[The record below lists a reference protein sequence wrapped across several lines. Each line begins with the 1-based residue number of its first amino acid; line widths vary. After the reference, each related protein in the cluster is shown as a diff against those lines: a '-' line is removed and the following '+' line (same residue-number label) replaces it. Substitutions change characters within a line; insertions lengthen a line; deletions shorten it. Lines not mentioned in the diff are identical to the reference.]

1 MRRIV
6 PFAAALCLGAC
17 AAVSTQ
23 PAAAPSAPATTTR
36 AASGAP
42 LAEVDVPYT
51 KFVLANGLTV
61 LIHEDHK
68 APLVGI
74 NIWYHVG
81 SRDEPSGRH
90 GFAHLFEH
98 LMFTGSQHYDDEY
111 FRALEPAG
119 AVDINGTT
127 NDDRTN
133 FFETVPT
140 SAFARTL
147 WLESDRMGY
156 LSEAITQAKLD
167 QQREVVENEK
177 RQDENQPYG
186 KVDDV
191 IARETYPVGHPYSW
205 TTIGSEADL
214 NAATLSDVKTWFK
227 SYYGPNNA
235 VLSIAGDVDTAQA
248 KALVER
254 YFGSLPP
261 GPPVPHVKAWPAPLS
276 ADKRVTLQDAVPLP
290 RLYIV
295 WNVPGDGVR
304 DSVLLDLFGDVL
316 GGGKSSRLYQRL
328 VYRDQIASSVS
339 AGAESN
345 EIGGQFQIEVT
356 AKPGA
361 ASDALNTIETAT
373 REELAKLLSEGP
385 TADELA
391 RVESATNGGIV
402 RGLEKVGGFGGKAG
416 LLASNQTYH
425 DDPAHYKIELAW
437 QRAATPQDVRDA
449 AQNWLAHGSF
459 TLQVQPQPTLKA
471 DGTGADR
478 SSVPALDA
486 PPALKLPTLQR
497 TTLSNGLK
505 VILAERHAVPVVEVQ
520 ALFDAGRAADA
531 GGKSGTAALALDM
544 LDEGA
549 GSYDALGMDQRRQQL
564 GATMAASTS
573 RDTSTLGLSALKPNL
588 SASLDL
594 LAVEIEDP
602 KFPAGD
608 LARFKQRMLAAIAR
622 EKAQPFGAARRV
634 LSRLLYGEGHPYA
647 YAGVG
652 LERDVA
658 AISRD
663 DLVAFQRRW
672 LRPDNATLVVVGD
685 TTLAEMQPLLEAK
698 FGRWQA
704 PAAALPQ
711 KNIASVALP
720 SAPRVYLI
728 DKPGAD
734 QSLILGSNLAPPASD
749 PAHEAMETVNTAL
762 GGMFISRLNLNL
774 RQAKHWSYGASSFI
788 AEARGP
794 QIFAAYA
801 EIERAHTAEALAEMK
816 RELEGIA
823 GRKPLNATEIEAA
836 KKSQLLALP
845 GSFESSEEVAG
856 AIDAQVEFGLPDDYW
871 NKLVPT
877 IEALTPAQ
885 LAGAADQLVKPA
897 ALTWIVVGDLSKIEA
912 SVRKLQLGTVQV
924 LDADGVPLR

>member
-6 PFAAALCLGAC
+6 PFAAAICLGAC
-17 AAVSTQ
+17 SAI
-23 PAAAPSAPATTTR
+23 APSPDAPTAPGTTAR

-42 LAEVDVPYT
+42 LSEVDVPYS

-81 SRDEPSGRH
+81 SRDEPTGRH

-147 WLESDRMGY
+147 WLESDRMGF

-191 IARETYPVGHPYSW
+191 IAEQTYPVGHPYSW

-214 NAATLSDVKTWFK
+214 NAATLADVKAWFK
-227 SYYGPNNA
+227 RYYGPNNA
-235 VLSIAGDVDTAQA
+235 VLSIAGDVDTASA
-248 KALVER
+248 KALVEK
-254 YFGSLPP
+254 YFGSLKPTA
-261 GPPVPHVKAWPAPLS
+261 PVPHVKAWPAPLS

-295 WNVPGDGVR
+295 WNVPGDGGR
-304 DSVLLDLFGDVL
+304 DNVLLDLFAEVL
-316 GGGKSSRLYQRL
+316 GGGKTSRLYQRL

-339 AGAESN
+339 TGVESN
-345 EIGGQFQIEVT
+345 EIGGQLMIEAT
-356 AKPGA
+356 ARPD
-361 ASDALNTIETAT
+361 ASDDALKKIDAAIHD
-373 REELAKLLSEGP
+373 ELDRLLREGP
-385 TADELA
+385 SADELA
-391 RVESATNGGIV
+391 RVESATNGGLV

-416 LLASNQTYH
+416 LLASNQTFH
-425 DDPAHYKIELAW
+425 DDPAHYKVELAV
-437 QRAATPQDVRDA
+437 QRAATPADVRDA
-449 AQNWLAHGSF
+449 AQRWIADHGAL
-459 TLQVQPQPTLKA
+459 TLEVQPQPSLAA
-471 DGTGADR
+471 DGVPADR
-478 SSVPALDA
+478 STVPPLAA
-486 PPALKLPTLQR
+486 PPTLTLPSLQR
-497 TTLSNGLK
+497 ATLSNGLK
-505 VILAERHAVPVVEVQ
+505 LIVAERHAVPVIEVQ

-531 GGKSGTAALALDM
+531 GAKSGTAALALDM

-549 GSYDALGMDQRRQQL
+549 GNYDALGMEQRRQQL
-564 GATMAASTS
+564 GATMTAATS
-573 RDTSTLGLSALKPNL
+573 RDTSTLALSALKANL
-588 SASLDL
+588 SPSLDL
-594 LAVEIEDP
+594 LAAEIEDP
-602 KFPAGD
+602 KFPAAD
-608 LARFKQRMLAAIAR
+608 LKRFKQRLLAAIAR

-634 LSRLLYGEGHPYA
+634 LSRILYGETHPYA

-658 AISRD
+658 AIDRD
-663 DLVAFQRRW
+663 DLIAFQRRW

-685 TTLAEMQPLLEAK
+685 TTLAEIQPLLEAK
-698 FGRWQA
+698 FGNWHA
-704 PAAALPQ
+704 PAEALPQ

-720 SAPRVYLI
+720 AAPRVYLI

-734 QSLILGSNLAPPASD
+734 QSLVLASDLTVPASD
-749 PAHEAMETVNTAL
+749 PDHEAIETVNTAL

-788 AEARGP
+788 AEARG
-794 QIFAAYA
+794 QQVFGAYA
-801 EIERAHTAEALAEMK
+801 EIERAHTADAMVEMQ
-816 RELEGIA
+816 RELVGIA
-823 GRKPLNATEIEAA
+823 GKKPLSAIEIEAA
-836 KKSQLLALP
+836 KKAELLALP
-845 GSFESSEEVAG
+845 GSFESSDEVAG
-856 AIDAQVEFGLPDDYW
+856 AIDQQVEFGLPDDYW
-871 NKLVPT
+871 NALVPKV
-877 IEALTPAQ
+877 EALTPTQ
-885 LAGAADQLVKPA
+885 LAVAADKLVKPQS
-897 ALTWIVVGDLSKIEA
+897 LTWIVVGDLSKIEA
-912 SVRKLQLGTVQV
+912 SVRKLQIGEVQV
-924 LDADGVPLR
+924 LDADGVVLR

>member
-1 MRRIV
+1 MPRIL
-6 PFAAALCLGAC
+6 PFVAVLCLGAC
-17 AAVSTQ
+17 AAAPQAPS
-23 PAAAPSAPATTTR
+23 PAAPAITKPS
-36 AASGAP
+36 ASGAP
-42 LAEVDVPYT
+42 LSEVDVPYT
-51 KFVLANGLTV
+51 RFVLGNGLTV

-74 NIWYHVG
+74 NIWYHIG
-81 SRDEPSGRH
+81 SRDEPTGRH

-140 SAFARTL
+140 SAFARAL
-147 WLESDRMGY
+147 WLESDRMGF

-186 KVDDV
+186 KVDDT
-191 IARETYPVGHPYSW
+191 IAAETYPVGHPYSW

-214 NAATLSDVKTWFK
+214 NAATLADVKNWFK
-227 SYYGPNNA
+227 HYYGPNNA
-235 VLSIAGDVDTAQA
+235 VLAIAGDVNTAEA

-261 GPPVPHVKAWPAPLS
+261 GPPVPHLKAWPAPLT
-276 ADKRVTLQDAVPLP
+276 ADKRMTLQDTVPLP

-295 WNVPGDGVR
+295 WNVPGDGLR
-304 DSVLLDLFGDVL
+304 DNVLLDLFAEVL
-316 GGGKSSRLYQRL
+316 GGGKTSRLYQRL
-328 VYRDQIASSVS
+328 VYRDQIASSVE
-339 AGAESN
+339 AGVASN
-345 EIGGQFQIEVT
+345 EIGGQLQIEAT
-356 AKPGA
+356 ARPGA
-361 ASDALNTIETAT
+361 AGDVLNTIEAAIH
-373 REELAKLLSEGP
+373 EELDKLLSEGP

-391 RVESATNGGIV
+391 RVESETNGGLV

-416 LLASNQTYH
+416 LLASNQTFH
-425 DDPAHYKIELAW
+425 NDPAHYKIELAI

-449 AQNWLAHGSF
+449 AQSWLAHGSF
-459 TLQVQPQPTLKA
+459 TLQVQPQPPLKA
-471 DGTGADR
+471 AGTPADR

-486 PPALKLPTLQR
+486 PPPLKLPPLQR
-497 TTLSNGLK
+497 VTLSNGLK

-531 GGKSGTAALALDM
+531 GGKSGTAALTLDM

-549 GSYDALGMDQRRQQL
+549 GPYDALGMEQRQQQL
-564 GATMAASTS
+564 AATIAPSTS
-573 RDTSTLGLSALKPNL
+573 RDTSSLSLSALKPNL

-594 LAVEIEDP
+594 LAVQLEDA
-602 KFPAGD
+602 KFPPAE
-608 LARFKQRMLAAIAR
+608 LARFKQRVLAAIER

-634 LSRLLYGEGHPYA
+634 ISRLLYGETHPYA

-652 LERDVA
+652 LARDVA
-658 AISRD
+658 VINRD

-685 TTLAEMQPLLEAK
+685 TTLAEMQPLLETK
-698 FGRWQA
+698 FGSWHA
-704 PAAALPQ
+704 PAEPLPQ
-711 KNIASVALP
+711 KNIAHVALP

-734 QSLILGSNLAPPASD
+734 QSLILAADLAPPASD
-749 PAHEAMETVNTAL
+749 PDHEAMETVNTAL

-788 AEARGP
+788 SEARG
-794 QIFAAYA
+794 QQVFGADA
-801 EIERAHTAEALAEMK
+801 EIEQAHTAEALAEMK

-823 GRKPLNATEIEAA
+823 GRKPLTASEIQAA
-836 KKSQLLALP
+836 KKAEVLALP
-845 GSFESSEEVAG
+845 GSFESSAEVAG
-856 AIDAQVEFGLPDDYW
+856 AIDSQVEFGLPDDYW
-871 NKLVPT
+871 NTLVPKV
-877 IEALTPAQ
+877 EALTPAQ
-885 LAGAADQLVKPA
+885 LAEAADKLVKPA

-912 SVRKLQLGTVQV
+912 SVRKLNLGEVHV
-924 LDADGVPLR
+924 IDADGVAVR